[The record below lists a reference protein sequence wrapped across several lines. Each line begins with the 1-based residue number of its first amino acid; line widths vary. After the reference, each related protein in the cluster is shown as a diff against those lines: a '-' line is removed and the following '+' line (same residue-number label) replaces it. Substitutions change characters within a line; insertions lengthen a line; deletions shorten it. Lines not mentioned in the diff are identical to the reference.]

1 MAFDTTSD
9 RALMLGEF
17 CGDGGEAVITPSDP
31 DETTG
36 YLTVQT
42 EGDPTPD
49 VVVSVQV
56 MKLANGTTGS
66 GIDNP
71 LATGITDSN
80 GLVEFP
86 GLPRLATYRV
96 KIGSGQWFRG
106 VTLDAAT
113 TPLVG
118 SLGVAE

>member
-1 MAFDTTSD
+1 MAFDSTSD

-17 CGDGGEAVITPSDP
+17 CGDAGEAIITPSDP

-42 EGDPTPD
+42 EGEPVPD
-49 VVVSVQV
+49 VVVSVQI

-66 GIDNP
+66 GIDDP
-71 LATGITDSN
+71 LATGITDVS

-96 KIGSGQWFRG
+96 RIGEGAWFRG
-106 VTLDAAT
+106 VTLDADT
-113 TPLVG
+113 TPLAGV
-118 SLGVAE
+118 LGLAE